1 MKIWL
6 GLLNIFLIV
15 IFYLVLLDKFLWS
28 VNRGDY
34 KLLWFEFKY
43 VNKFCF
49 KLILNLWKK
58 ILDVF
63 VYIYFYKGL
72 C

>member
-34 KLLWFEFKY
+34 KLSRFEFEY

-49 KLILNLWKK
+49 NMEEDIGC
-58 ILDVF
+58 IC
-63 VYIYFYKGL
+63 IYLFL
-72 C
+72 

>member
-72 C
+72 F